1 MPKIPVYKRQ
11 VELAAG
17 QLSPRASSAAFEAP
31 GRALAGLAESV
42 GNVAYQ
48 FGMAE
53 KNKQTLD
60 KAAEVDDKVMR
71 VSKQIEID
79 PQYTS
84 ATSAKAAIDTAKA
97 NIFGEIDSYDMTS
110 NQKRQLK
117 LSASKTFSLQGL
129 NAELKAHGRGLQESG
144 RNLATLMQNKTDAYI
159 GLPDGDPRKDIIV
172 SDMSVLREQARSNGF
187 LQFLPKEFQTEQGT
201 MFEMRKRQILSETA
215 DNTKTLDHFKSKRD
229 EALQGK
235 GYGEG
240 MDAAQISQIAAL
252 LDGQVNYLE
261 GPLLA
266 DANVEADNGLSS
278 MRTAGKGQEQ
288 IDSAIGKYMK
298 AGRPDLA
305 NDLQMKADVASGVFS
320 SRDALTFASPTQIA
334 AERARLQ
341 QADIKA
347 VGTDRKRQTELTLE
361 MFDKTMAARREAIA
375 SDPATYVIDNFRRKF
390 PNNIDPIKG
399 PSRDVIITA
408 QMEMGLRGG
417 QLKPFT
423 ASEVNSFNAAI
434 KNAQDPKDVMD
445 ALANIGAMSTD
456 ERPVS
461 RDVEAAGMRQL
472 RAGEFSLALNYVAQS
487 PNSPMSSSLLA
498 SAMPGGITIN
508 VTPQNRDMIAAEVR
522 NNEVVLTHL
531 KSMLGGT
538 FVDYQG
544 NSIRRAAGDTEGM
557 RDAREQHIQ
566 MITNLATYLVQQ
578 DRKQLAGDNRVD
590 YTTIAPYIDKAA
602 TVFQERYSY
611 IDTFPNKNTS
621 LRLPLGLSGNADFIQ
636 QRLNLVASTIKPQD
650 VYFREKFSGET
661 QATYDILKKVYVNET
676 KGGFGWVISGDGT
689 NAIMVDKNGGAVLN
703 PDKTE
708 KSIPIATILSL
719 QAEQASQITAGGK
732 VERPEAEITAYDVE
746 AISQ

>member
-1 MPKIPVYKRQ
+1 MPKIPLYGRQ
-11 VELAAG
+11 VELGAG
-17 QLSPRASSAAFEAP
+17 SLGPRADSGTFEAP
-31 GRALAGLAESV
+31 FTAAANFAKAAGD
-42 GNVAYQ
+42 VAYK
-48 FGMAE
+48 FIEAE
-53 KNKQTLD
+53 QNKQTLD
-60 KAAEVDDKVMR
+60 KDAELSERASRITDEIERNPIYTTANAAKEAVALERQRMSD
-71 VSKQIEID
+71 EIN
-79 PQYTS
+79 S
-84 ATSAKAAIDTAKA
+84 L
-97 NIFGEIDSYDMTS
+97 NMTRR
-110 NQKRQLK
+110 QKRSLQYSLN
-117 LSASKTFSLQGL
+117 KTFSVKGLQ
-129 NAELKAHGRGLQESG
+129 AEQKAYARGLKKSG
-144 RNLATLMQNKTDAYI
+144 DDMGVLLQSKVGLYTS
-159 GLPDGDPRKDIIV
+159 LPDGDPRKD
-172 SDMSVLREQARSNGF
+172 MVLADINKYRDDAKLNGF
-187 LQFLPKEFQTEQGT
+187 LAFLPKEFQTEQGT

-390 PNNIDPIKG
+390 PNNIDPVKG

-578 DRKQLAGDNRVD
+578 DGKQLAGDNRVD